1 MDVLA
6 DAIEM
11 ERASAERTVDGRD
24 FEPVAIERDRP
35 APTARVHPDRSLG
48 WIRRM
53 LPIVL
58 DNRVTYFGTLALA
71 SLAMLLQV
79 ALPAVIRSAIDQ
91 ALTERSVGLNRF
103 VVAVLVIGLV
113 RAALTLVYRFLLYR
127 GAFQIDTDLRILLY
141 DHLTTLSFG
150 FYDRTQSGQ
159 VISRANSDIRSVQM
173 FLTFAPLISMTTL
186 TFTLAIGFMLS
197 VNVPL
202 TLVAIAPLPGVYWMG
217 VRLRN
222 QVFPLSWIVQ
232 ARLAE
237 VATTVD
243 ENINGVRV
251 VRSFGAEERQVN
263 ELADAATRVRWANI
277 KTAEAQAKHNP
288 VIENLPRVGMGLVLV
303 YGGWLV
309 IQGDVTEGTLFAFT
323 AYVTMLQAPFRMLGM
338 FLMLGQRAKASA
350 ERIFELLDEVP
361 DVVDRP
367 DAGHLRSVRGEIE
380 FDDVTFGYHSA
391 DAATESES
399 ESDSETR
406 PEAESESDFDEPNR
420 VVAEPVLRH
429 CSFRIEPGETVALVG
444 RTGSGKSTVARLLS
458 RYYDVDEGGGAV
470 RVDGHDV
477 RDLTQVSL
485 RANIGM
491 VADDP
496 FLFSVSL
503 ADNIAY
509 GRPGASRDD
518 VVLAAKA
525 AQAHDFISALPDG
538 YDTVVGERGY
548 TLSGGQRQRIAI
560 ARALLV
566 NPKILVLDD
575 ATSAIDVLVE
585 ERIHAALDERLA
597 ERTTIVIAHRLS
609 TIALADRVLLLE
621 DGRVVAS
628 GPHRELMD
636 TEPRYAAVL
645 AHLDD
650 GVEDPLDDDQHGVDA

>member
-1 MDVLA
+1 M
-6 DAIEM
+6 
-11 ERASAERTVDGRD
+11 
-24 FEPVAIERDRP
+24 
-35 APTARVHPDRSLG
+35 
-48 WIRRM
+48 
-53 LPIVL
+53 
-58 DNRVTYFGTLALA
+58 
-71 SLAMLLQV
+71 
-79 ALPAVIRSAIDQ
+79 
-91 ALTERSVGLNRF
+91 
-103 VVAVLVIGLV
+103 
-113 RAALTLVYRFLLYR
+113 
-127 GAFQIDTDLRILLY
+127 
-141 DHLTTLSFG
+141 
-150 FYDRTQSGQ
+150 
-159 VISRANSDIRSVQM
+159 
-173 FLTFAPLISMTTL
+173 
-186 TFTLAIGFMLS
+186 
-197 VNVPL
+197 
-202 TLVAIAPLPGVYWMG
+202 
-217 VRLRN
+217 
-222 QVFPLSWIVQ
+222 
-232 ARLAE
+232 
-237 VATTVD
+237 
-243 ENINGVRV
+243 
-251 VRSFGAEERQVN
+251 
-263 ELADAATRVRWANI
+263 
-277 KTAEAQAKHNP
+277 
-288 VIENLPRVGMGLVLV
+288 
-303 YGGWLV
+303 
-309 IQGDVTEGTLFAFT
+309 
-323 AYVTMLQAPFRMLGM
+323 
-338 FLMLGQRAKASA
+338 
-350 ERIFELLDEVP
+350 
-361 DVVDRP
+361 
-367 DAGHLRSVRGEIE
+367 
-380 FDDVTFGYHSA
+380 
-391 DAATESES
+391 
-399 ESDSETR
+399 
-406 PEAESESDFDEPNR
+406 
-420 VVAEPVLRH
+420 AEPVLRH

>member
-1 MDVLA
+1 MDLA
-6 DAIEM
+6 ADVVEM
-11 ERASAERTVDGRD
+11 ERGARARVESHE
-24 FEPVAIERDRP
+24 FEPVAIERNRP

-48 WIRRM
+48 WVRRM
-53 LPIVL
+53 LPILL
-58 DNRVTYFGTLALA
+58 DNKYTYFGTLAIA
-71 SLAMLLQV
+71 AMAMLLQV
-79 ALPAVIRSAIDQ
+79 ALPAVLRSAIDQ
-91 ALTERSVGLNRF
+91 ALTQRSASLNGF
-103 VVAVLVIGLV
+103 VVAVLAIGLL
-113 RAALTLVYRFLLYR
+113 RAVLTLVYRFLLYR
-127 GAFQIDTDLRILLY
+127 GAFQIDTDLRISLY

-186 TFTLAIGFMLS
+186 TFTLAIVFMLS
-197 VNVPL
+197 VHVPL

-232 ARLAE
+232 SRLAE

-243 ENINGVRV
+243 ENINGMRV
-251 VRSFGAEERQVN
+251 VRSFAAEGRQVN

-277 KTAEAQAKHNP
+277 KTAEAQSRHNP

-309 IQGDVTEGTLFAFT
+309 IQGEVTEGTLFAFT

-350 ERIFELLDEVP
+350 ERIFEILDEEP
-361 DVVDRP
+361 DVQDRP
-367 DAGHLRSVRGEIE
+367 DAAHLRSPRGEIE
-380 FDDVTFGYHSA
+380 FDDVTFSYRSA
-391 DAATESES
+391 TTD
-399 ESDSETR
+399 DDDDD
-406 PEAESESDFDEPNR
+406 AESTKS
-420 VVAEPVLRH
+420 AEPVLEH

-444 RTGSGKSTVARLLS
+444 RTGSGKSTIVRLLG
-458 RYYDVDEGGGAV
+458 RYYDVEEGAGAV
-470 RVDGHDV
+470 RVDGNDV

-485 RANIGM
+485 RAAIGM

-518 VVLAAKA
+518 VVAAAKA
-525 AQAHDFISALPDG
+525 AQAHDFITALPEG

-560 ARALLV
+560 ARSLLV

-585 ERIHAALDERLA
+585 ENIHRALDERLS

-609 TIALADRVLLLE
+609 TIALADRVLLIE
-621 DGRVVAS
+621 DGRVVAT
-628 GPHRELMD
+628 GGHRDLLAN
-636 TEPRYAAVL
+636 EPRYAAVL
-645 AHLDD
+645 SHLDD
-650 GVEDPLDDDQHGVDA
+650 EAMT